1 MSAPTRKR
9 RWFTICAITASAAL
23 VATPA
28 GAASGRTKAPFGAR
42 TLAQLAAERTQS
54 VGTMSPRLKGEDGDG
69 GNEADE
75 IAEGA
80 DQYAE
85 ARTS

>member
-9 RWFTICAITASAAL
+9 QWLTLCTLAVSAAL

-28 GAASGRTKAPFGAR
+28 GAAVGKTKRPFGPR
-42 TLAQLAAERTQS
+42 TLAQLAAEREKS
-54 VGTMSPRLKGEDGDG
+54 VGTMSPKVKGEDGDD

-80 DQYAE
+80 DQYA
-85 ARTS
+85 